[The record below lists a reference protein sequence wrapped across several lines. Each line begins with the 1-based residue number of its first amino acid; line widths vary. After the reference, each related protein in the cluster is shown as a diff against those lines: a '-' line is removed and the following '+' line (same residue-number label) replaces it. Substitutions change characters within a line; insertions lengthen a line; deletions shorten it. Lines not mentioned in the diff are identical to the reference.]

1 MEHWTPNRS
10 QELADLRLLSEYC
23 NDVIARVTPEM
34 VFSYISP
41 SAERL
46 FRRPVS
52 ATLGHL
58 VQEFVVPEDWTIIA
72 EATARLRSG
81 EIDHAVVTVR
91 AIRGDGTLLWVEV
104 TSRPIGDFSLGNPG
118 DRAVVMRDVTE
129 RKALEDRLRAQASVD
144 GLTGLSNRRAFDE
157 ALAAAWKRALSE
169 GSEMS
174 LLLLDVDSFKAF
186 NDAYGHLIGDDCL
199 KAVASALQQLPWEDS
214 DVLARYGGEEFAI
227 ILGEADLARAEAA
240 AGAVRGAIKSL
251 AIPHHQSVVC
261 EKIVTVSIGVATA
274 LARLGGSAEMP
285 HALIATADRQLYAAK
300 AAGRDT
306 QRSTILMAQATGG

>member
-1 MEHWTPNRS
+1 MEHWNPKQS

-23 NDVIARVTPEM
+23 TDVIARVTPDM

-52 ATLGHL
+52 DTLGHL
-58 VQEFVVPEDWTIIA
+58 VQEFVVPDDWSIIS
-72 EATARLRSG
+72 EATRRLRSG
-81 EIDHAVVTVR
+81 EIESAVVTVR

-129 RKALEDRLRAQASVD
+129 RKALEDSLRFQASVD
-144 GLTGLSNRRAFDE
+144 GLTGLLNRRAFDE
-157 ALAAAWKRALSE
+157 ALAAVWEKALHE

-174 LLLLDVDSFKAF
+174 LLLLDVDYFKAF

-199 KAVASALQQLPWEDS
+199 RAVAKVLQQLSWTGS
-214 DVLARYGGEEFAI
+214 DVLSRYGGEEFAI
-227 ILGEADLARAEAA
+227 ILGEARLPRANSIAETVL
-240 AGAVRGAIKSL
+240 GAVRSL
-251 AIPHHQSVVC
+251 SIPHQKSALAEKVV
-261 EKIVTVSIGVATA
+261 TASAGVATV
-274 LARLGGSAEMP
+274 LACRGGSVEMP
-285 HALIATADRQLYAAK
+285 QALVATADRQLYAAK
-300 AAGRDT
+300 DSGRNT
-306 QRSTILMAQATGG
+306 YRSTILMAQAT